1 VTECAIEGCEKETG
15 GNMYCGPAHKQK
27 AYRERRNGVVEKA
40 REITTLVDQS
50 INEPFVIL
58 SPEGAE
64 RVARLA
70 SDIFTFPEDISLEDR
85 ERIQDP
91 NERLFLLR
99 WAKALWS
106 FHNGEEI
113 WRVVVGYDRETRFE
127 EQYRNDKRFR
137 DKVRRDARTYQN
149 TRGMA
154 RLKVS

>member
-1 VTECAIEGCEKETG
+1 MKRCIVCKTELTG
-15 GNMYCGPAHKQK
+15 KQLKFCGNNCRQAEWRSKLSQASK
-27 AYRERRNGVVEKA
+27 
-40 REITTLVDQS
+40 ITTLVDRS

-70 SDIFTFPEDISLEDR
+70 RDIFTFPEDISEQDR

-91 NERLFLLR
+91 QERLFLLR

-127 EQYRNDKRFR
+127 EQYRNDKNFR
-137 DKVRRDARTYQN
+137 SKVRRDARTYQN
-149 TRGMA
+149 NHGMA